1 MHNSFDAIVIGS
13 GLGGLVAGA
22 LAAKSGARVVVLERH
37 DQVGGA
43 ATNFT
48 RGKLRIDAGLHQ
60 MDGFEAD
67 DPNRALFEHLGLFD
81 HITLVPLPE
90 LYAVHHPAFGRFVM
104 PSLAD
109 QHRGQVEAHFP
120 SHSRAI
126 HHWFD
131 EILGKSAPQE
141 PSSDPHRWSMAHY
154 ERSSI
159 SPWLEAL
166 FGEQEGIKL
175 ALCANLPYYG
185 DDPDRLSLKFFATAQ
200 GSFYRGN
207 YYIKGGSGQ
216 LSQALAR
223 IIRTHGGEVRCGQ
236 VVNRIL
242 IKKGRV
248 TGVTCASRN
257 GTSACEVSAPMVFA
271 NAAPMVTAE
280 MLPPQERRLFR
291 ANYAGLEPAT
301 SLWCIYLG
309 VKTQPQN
316 YGLIHHSTFLFPD
329 WMHTLGHYREAAGL
343 LAESPQNII
352 PPYVVANYAAIDSG
366 LATNGMNLIVLT
378 GLDRLANWDILDK
391 RAYAQKKK
399 AWMKALIQDFS
410 SRFPGIESKIVVSEM
425 ATARTMARYLNT
437 PGGSVYGFAQTPMQA
452 GRHRPGAKT
461 PVPGLWL
468 ASAFSRPGGG
478 FTGTMLAG
486 HMAFSMAFR
495 ATNASGT

>member
-13 GLGGLVAGA
+13 GLGGLVAAA
-22 LAAKSGARVVVLERH
+22 LAAKSGARVAVLERH

-43 ATNFT
+43 ATHFT

-67 DPNRALFEHLGLFD
+67 DPNRDLFEYLGLFEKLS
-81 HITLVPLPE
+81 LVPLPE
-90 LYAVHHPAFGRFVM
+90 FYAVHHHAFDPFVM
-104 PSLAD
+104 PSQAH
-109 QHRGQVEAHFP
+109 QHRNQIKACFP
-120 SHSRAI
+120 QHSHAI
-126 HHWFD
+126 DHWFE
-131 EILGKSAPQE
+131 EINGDHNPDAPL
-141 PSSDPHRWSMAHY
+141 SDRKRWSMARYAHGG
-154 ERSSI
+154 I
-159 SPWLEAL
+159 NHWLDAL
-166 FGEQEGIKL
+166 FGEDEGVKI

-207 YYIKGGSGQ
+207 YYIKGGSGR
-216 LSQALAR
+216 LSQSLAH
-223 IIRTHGGEVRCGQ
+223 IIRIHGGEVRCGQ

-248 TGVTCASRN
+248 TGVACASRD

-271 NAAPMVTAE
+271 NAAPMVIAD

-291 ANYAGLEPAT
+291 ANYAGLEPST
-301 SLWCIYLG
+301 SLWCVYLG
-309 VKTQPQN
+309 VKAQPRD
-316 YGLIHHSTFLFPD
+316 YGLIHHSTFLLPD

-343 LAESPQNII
+343 LAETPHHAI
-352 PPYVVANYAAIDSG
+352 PPYVVANHAAIDSG
-366 LATNGMNLIVLT
+366 LSDNGMNLIVLT

-391 RAYAQKKK
+391 RAYVHKKK
-399 AWMKALIQDFS
+399 AWMKAIIDDFS
-410 SRFPGIESKIVVSEM
+410 RRFPGLGEQIVIREM

-452 GRHRPGAKT
+452 GRHRPGAQT
-461 PVPGLWL
+461 PVSGLWL

-486 HMAFSMAFR
+486 QLAFSMAFR
-495 ATNASGT
+495 ATGTLGT